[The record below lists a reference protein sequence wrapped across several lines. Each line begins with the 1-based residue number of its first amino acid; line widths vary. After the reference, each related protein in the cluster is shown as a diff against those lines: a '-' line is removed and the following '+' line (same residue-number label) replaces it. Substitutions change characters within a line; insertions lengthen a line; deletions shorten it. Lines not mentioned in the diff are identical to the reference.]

1 MIFTYFEKLL
11 LLEHQKYIVT
21 SIDFIFLQIIYTFLK
36 KMKETCICSQEVSQ
50 ELFKR
55 LMLWRTLLI
64 IICSL
69 TNKRNQWTTLKL
81 DISSE
86 KKRTKGTKEITDLRR
101 EIRRSL
107 IWCWW
112 HVLLDSNTTFIN
124 NFWLTTI

>member
-55 LMLWRTLLI
+55 LML
-64 IICSL
+64 
-69 TNKRNQWTTLKL
+69 
-81 DISSE
+81 
-86 KKRTKGTKEITDLRR
+86 
-101 EIRRSL
+101 
-107 IWCWW
+107 
-112 HVLLDSNTTFIN
+112 
-124 NFWLTTI
+124 